1 MPRLSLWNG
10 GKKGADYN
18 FTDRVISGHFFA
30 SGTAVYV
37 HKYIGP
43 HDQTDYSQL
52 PPGTP
57 PKALTET
64 SIQDVLLLENRD
76 RKYDPNVYELR
87 ACYNVQD
94 NDFDMRQFGL
104 FLTSDTV
111 FMEFHLNDMI
121 ALIGR
126 KLMSGDVLELPH
138 QRDDALLDPNA
149 PAINKFYVI
158 TDANRA
164 SSGYSANWWP
174 HIWRI
179 KMEPMKASQ
188 EYADILDKQAQNPF
202 LMDQGM
208 IGDLIAPRAKEFEI
222 NEAVIEQAISSVKA
236 RNFETRQFYVVPGDE
251 GAEGKQNPWIFAGDG
266 APPNGIPAE
275 SGTRFPVDPVDGTY
289 FLRLDYTPQ
298 ALFKFSAKEWKL
310 QELDYRRGHWSIAH
324 RIFEDFVNNDKI
336 ETYKD
341 GHQQAQK
348 VGLHKAV
355 KPREDF

>member
-1 MPRLSLWNG
+1 MPRLSLWNS

-37 HKYIGP
+37 HKYVGP

-87 ACYNVQD
+87 GCYNVQD
-94 NDFDMRQFGL
+94 NDFDMKQFGL
-104 FLTSDTV
+104 FLTSDTL

-138 QRDDALLDPNA
+138 QRDDALLDPDA

-188 EYADILDKQAQNPF
+188 EYADILESQAQNPF

-208 IGDLIAPRAKEFEI
+208 IGDLIAPRAKEMGL
-222 NEAVIEQAISSVKA
+222 NEAVIEQAIENVKA
-236 RNFETRQFYVVPGDE
+236 RNFETRHFYVVPGDE
-251 GAEGKQNPWIFAGDG
+251 GAQGRQNPWVYAGDG
-266 APPNGIPAE
+266 APPNGLPLE
-275 SGTRFPVDPVDGTY
+275 SGRTFPKEAEEGAY
-289 FLRLDYTPQ
+289 FLNTAYTPHM
-298 ALFKFSAKEWKL
+298 LFKRDKGAWRM
-310 QELDYRRGHWSIAH
+310 QEVDFRRGHWSIAH
-324 RIFEDFVNNDKI
+324 RLFEDFVNNDAI
-336 ETYKD
+336 ETFTD
-341 GHQQAQK
+341 GTQEKQR

-355 KPREDF
+355 KPRADF